1 MLYYLQELQRFT
13 GIRYDRIIR
22 KNLQGDIIGIINAV
36 GMELV
41 SYSSDAWGNILWTED
56 DSGRNLAELNPY
68 RYRGYYYDTE
78 TGLYYLNS
86 RYYDP
91 KVGRFLNADA
101 IDYLRMNGQ
110 FNCNLYIYCA
120 NNPVKRKDA
129 AGCFWR
135 EIGSFFKNVGEQV
148 IDFVKNIFGAEAYFD
163 YQRTDIDGII
173 SYGIFSV
180 TTGVR
185 EKASLGGRDDSKFL
199 FLYARGRSDNWLMS
213 SVGLKVNLGRYSAVL
228 NVGLDDIGISCTVK
242 EGDAIYKTAL
252 TLNLSE
258 LKIGFENSMSMS
270 YGNMTQETYTNISL
284 EGKNILMFLVL
295 LLAGKNAS
303 EAFSQPALQS
313 AY

>member
-1 MLYYLQELQRFT
+1 M
-13 GIRYDRIIR
+13 
-22 KNLQGDIIGIINAV
+22 QGDIIGILNAA
-36 GMELV
+36 GTELV
-41 SYSSDAWGNILWTED
+41 NYSYDAWGNILWTED
-56 DSGRNLAELNPY
+56 ESGINLSSLNPY

-91 KVGRFLNADA
+91 RTGRFINADA

-110 FNCNLYIYCA
+110 FNCNLYVYCA

-135 EIGSFFKNVGEQV
+135 EIGNFFKNVGEQIV
-148 IDFVKNIFGAEAYFD
+148 DFVTNIFGAEAYLD
-163 YQRTDIDGII
+163 YQKTDIDGII

-180 TTGVR
+180 TAGVR
-185 EKASLGGRDDSKFL
+185 EKASLGGRDTSKFL
-199 FLYARGRSDNWLMS
+199 FLYARGRSDNWSMS
-213 SVGLKVNLGRYSAVL
+213 SVGLKVNLGKYSAVL

-258 LKIGFENSMSMS
+258 LKIGFENSMSMT

-284 EGKNILMFLVL
+284 EGKNILMFLIL
-295 LLAGKNAS
+295 LLAGKNAF
-303 EAFSQPALQS
+303 EVFPQPVLQPA
-313 AY
+313 Y